1 MLTISDAQINA
12 LVSLFIWPF
21 TRIVGLF
28 LADPF
33 YSNRA
38 IPRRFRAGFAL
49 MLTVLLVPVLP
60 PAPAVP
66 VVSAAGFAIVV
77 QQLLIGLAMGFVMRL
92 ALGAVE
98 MAGMIISGQMGL
110 GFAMTF
116 DPQHAAQVPTMSSLL
131 TVFVMLLFMAFD
143 GPQVMINTLLESF
156 RILPIGQ
163 SLPAASLLALVKWGG
178 HIVAWGIWLSLPV
191 VAALLVTNLAI
202 GVMTRAAPQFNI
214 FSFGFPLTL
223 LTGFIALYIALPLLT
238 PAIEQ
243 IYQQSFEFIL
253 SMLKAK

>member
-1 MLTISDAQINA
+1 M
-12 LVSLFIWPF
+12 
-21 TRIVGLF
+21 
-28 LADPF
+28 
-33 YSNRA
+33 
-38 IPRRFRAGFAL
+38 
-49 MLTVLLVPVLP
+49 
-60 PAPAVP
+60 
-66 VVSAAGFAIVV
+66 
-77 QQLLIGLAMGFVMRL
+77 
-92 ALGAVE
+92 
-98 MAGMIISGQMGL
+98 
-110 GFAMTF
+110 
-116 DPQHAAQVPTMSSLL
+116 
-131 TVFVMLLFMAFD
+131 
-143 GPQVMINTLLESF
+143 
-156 RILPIGQ
+156 
-163 SLPAASLLALVKWGG
+163 LALVKWGG